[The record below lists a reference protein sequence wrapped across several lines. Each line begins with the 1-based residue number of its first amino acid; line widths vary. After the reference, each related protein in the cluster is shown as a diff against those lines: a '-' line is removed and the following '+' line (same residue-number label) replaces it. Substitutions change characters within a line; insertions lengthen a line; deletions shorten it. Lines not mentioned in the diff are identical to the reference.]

1 MRSAPWRILLLSGM
15 LVGAAALLYRGLP
28 EQGIDSGGQ
37 AAEFLRVVDGLAL
50 VVPSG
55 DNSPAPFFLL
65 RNEVTNAEFV
75 EFVRATGYSPEAGGT
90 LSRELF
96 TEGKLGAIGEH
107 ARRPV
112 TFVTAA
118 EASLYASWRGGRL
131 PTIDEWAIVVNE
143 AVTTSSETR
152 WQVSRYGYNLLETG
166 LLRTAPVGTFEGG
179 RTNRRS
185 SIVAPPVYDLIGNV
199 AEWGIDRHSTQDPP
213 RSQPVLGGSFREST
227 DRATGHYSA
236 EQAPVNARLDSI
248 GFRYVLPDATT
259 YLRRLI
265 DVLESADDATFVRI
279 VSELRRF
286 RAPLVRLL
294 HAIRYADLRTRD
306 VAIDPPFGSFDIAI
320 ALGSGRLLRLQRSQI
335 QLLEGERGI
344 VATTEGIGQID
355 RDDGRHTLELRDG
368 GESVLLW
375 SVDPGKIESGG
386 LLYLALDDGE
396 PSILDTFAGAELLPA
411 PELPMFRIPE
421 LARRLPRCVLTD
433 PATLSLAAC
442 PNTTRGLDL
451 AEIRVERDELLT
463 RRLGRVS
470 AAEKVCASRTVDHFL
485 AFGTIELAWPE
496 FSPAC
501 PPLPN
506 VVAVTYRLDASGYD
520 APRAWLFSSP
530 SLPIWVGAGVD
541 RVCIYQ
547 DDGSLVS
554 FDASASSELS
564 RSRVA
569 TRLTEGQRPIQ
580 SETRPSGAIV
590 LSTDEEALRLVV
602 SRLDRRGAIAGTRII
617 EGARG
622 RGSPRVVMLPNDSML
637 LFDASGVVRGL
648 DADLRV
654 RFTTTDRSYTADF
667 AHPVLVDFD
676 RDGSAE
682 IALCATESELALID
696 YTTGLEVDRISLDK
710 KKIMA
715 ILAPDEERRE
725 SGVVLGV
732 LDQGFV
738 PLRWPATRA
747 DAVARRVK
755 RALDTKESGSS
766 P

>member
-15 LVGAAALLYRGLP
+15 LAGAAALLYRGLP
-28 EQGIDSGGQ
+28 EQGIDPSGQ
-37 AAEFLRVVDGLAL
+37 AAEFLRAVDGLAL

-55 DNSPAPFFLL
+55 DNSPAPFFLS

-75 EFVRATGYSPEAGGT
+75 EFLRSTGYSPEAGGT

-96 TEGKLGAIGEH
+96 TDGKLGAIGEY

-118 EASLYASWRGGRL
+118 EAALYSSWRGGRL
-131 PTIDEWAIVVNE
+131 PTIDEWVIAVNE

-166 LLRTAPVGTFEGG
+166 LMRTAPVGTFEGG

-236 EQAPVNARLDSI
+236 EEAPVRTRLESI
-248 GFRYVLPDATT
+248 GFRYVIPNATA
-259 YLRRLI
+259 YVRRLI
-265 DVLESADDATFVRI
+265 DVLESADEATFVQI
-279 VSELRRF
+279 VAELRRF

-294 HAIRYADLRTRD
+294 HAIRFADLRTRD
-306 VAIDPPFGSFDIAI
+306 VALDPPFGSFDITI
-320 ALGSGRLLRLQRSQI
+320 PLGMGRLLRLFRTQI
-335 QLLEGERGI
+335 QLLEGERGV
-344 VATTEGIGQID
+344 VATTEGIGPID
-355 RDDGRHTLELRDG
+355 RDDGRHTLERRDG
-368 GESVLLW
+368 VDTVLLW
-375 SVDPGKIESGG
+375 SVDPGKNESGG
-386 LLYLALDDGE
+386 RLYLLLDEGE
-396 PSILDTFAGAELLPA
+396 PTLLDTSAGAALLPA
-411 PELPMFRIPE
+411 PELLFFRITE
-421 LARRLPRCVLTD
+421 LKRRLPRGVLTD
-433 PATLSLAAC
+433 PVTLSIAPC
-442 PNTTRGLDL
+442 PDTTRGMELV
-451 AEIRVERDELLT
+451 EIRVERDALIT
-463 RRLGRVS
+463 RRLGRLS
-470 AAEKVCASRTVDHFL
+470 AAEKVCAARAVDRYL
-485 AFGTIELAWPE
+485 AFGTIGLAWPE
-496 FSPAC
+496 FDPAC
-501 PPLPN
+501 PPLPS
-506 VVAVTYRLDASGYD
+506 VVAVAYRLDATRQE
-520 APRAWLFSSP
+520 APRAWLFASP
-530 SLPIWVGAGVD
+530 FLPMLVGSAVD
-541 RVCIYQ
+541 RVCVYL
-547 DDGSLVS
+547 DDGSLIS
-554 FDASASSELS
+554 FDAPASGELL
-564 RSRVA
+564 RSQRVPA
-569 TRLTEGQRPIQ
+569 LASGMRPLQ
-580 SETRPSGAIV
+580 SEMVRSGALL
-590 LSTDEEALRLVV
+590 LSADPEAKRLVV
-602 SRLDRRGAIAGTRII
+602 SRIDRRGSIASTRQI
-617 EGARG
+617 ETESG
-622 RGSPRVVMLPNDSML
+622 RESPRLALLPDHSAL
-637 LFDASGVVRGL
+637 LFDASGVVRAL

-676 RDGSAE
+676 RDGSNE
-682 IALCATESELALID
+682 IALCASESELALLD

-738 PLRWPATRA
+738 PLRWPATRV
-747 DAVARRVK
+747 DAVARRVM
-755 RALDTKESGSS
+755 RALEAKESGSS